1 MPRLFDVYIAVDWSS
16 ANSRSPARPTRNAVW
31 VGEKIAPGVTDTT
44 VVGETY
50 HRTRQACLVHVRDR
64 LLHHASNGRR
74 VFLGFDF
81 AYGYPAGYAAALKLT
96 SDSSPWRQ
104 IWKELAHLISDGED
118 NVNNRFEVAAELNAR
133 CGGPTPGP
141 LWGCP
146 AGKEGPTLRSTSPGY
161 TYMVEF
167 GLTLE
172 RLRSV
177 ERRQS
182 GAQETWKLFYTG
194 SVGGQILVGI
204 PAVCELRDDAEFTAF
219 SRVWP
224 FETGFTSAPTPE
236 EGPFILHV
244 EIFPSS
250 VPDQLDSDVC
260 IRDQAQVRAVVRWL
274 SRLDAAG
281 QLGALFTEPDGLTRE
296 ALDACVREEGWI
308 IGV

>member
-1 MPRLFDVYIAVDWSS
+1 MASLFDVYIAVDWSS
-16 ANSRSPARPTRNAVW
+16 RSKPSPSLPTKDAIW
-31 VGEKIAPGVTDTT
+31 VGEKIAPGITDTT

-50 HRTRQACLVHVRDR
+50 RRTRRACLVHVRDR
-64 LLHHASNGRR
+64 LLHHTSNGRR

-81 AYGYPAGYAAALKLT
+81 AYGYPAGYAAALRLT
-96 SDSSPWRQ
+96 SESSPWRQ
-104 IWKELAHLISDGED
+104 IWEELAHVISDGRD
-118 NVNNRFEVAAELNAR
+118 NANNRFEVAAELNAR
-133 CGGPTPGP
+133 CGGSTPGP

-146 AGKEGPTLRSTSPGY
+146 AGQERPTLRSTSPGY
-161 TYMVEF
+161 PYTVEP

-172 RLRSV
+172 RLRRV
-177 ERRQS
+177 EKRQS

-204 PAVCELRDDAEFTAF
+204 PAVRELRNDAEFAAF

-224 FETGFTSAPTPE
+224 FETGFTSAPTPN

-250 VPDQLDSDVC
+250 VPDSLDSDVR
-260 IRDQAQVRAVVRWL
+260 ILDQAQVRTVVRWL
-274 SRLDAAG
+274 SRLDATE
-281 QLGALFTEPDGLTRE
+281 QLGALFAEPDGLTRE